1 MTRINVVPVKE
12 LFVPIKGFENL
23 YEISNFGR
31 VFSKI
36 RKSWNGKGYKNEGNK
51 FLKLKDNRAG
61 YKYVFLHKN
70 NKIFSK
76 YIHRLVAEHF
86 LKNDNNYKEVNHK
99 NGNKSDNTV
108 NNLEWCSSSYNILH
122 RYYILGKGIRKIQCV
137 ETGEI
142 FSTCKEADI
151 KLKVSLG
158 SVSKVIRGVRK
169 NVKGYSFIVYQ
180 PREIN

>member
-1 MTRINVVPVKE
+1 MELDINMY
-12 LFVPIKGFENL
+12 FYIK
-23 YEISNFGR
+23 IIK
-31 VFSKI
+31 FSRNTYTDWSQNI
-36 RKSWNGKGYKNEGNK
+36 
-51 FLKLKDNRAG
+51 
-61 YKYVFLHKN
+61 
-70 NKIFSK
+70 
-76 YIHRLVAEHF
+76 F
-86 LKNDNNYKEVNHK
+86 LKNDNNYKEINHK

-180 PREIN
+180 P